1 MKQGAFVF
9 GLILFVLATAGCGS
23 HKALREHAA
32 AAPVVVPVHDTVWQQ
47 RFEVD
52 TVYTDR
58 WHYIDRKGDTVWMRD
73 SVIVYRAKY
82 IHDTTRVVEPV
93 TVPVTLTKTEYIEK
107 SLPWYRQ
114 GFLWLGRLVFFAL
127 VVFLGYKGY
136 RLWRRR

>member
-1 MKQGAFVF
+1 MKQSTLVF
-9 GLILFVLATAGCGS
+9 GLILFVLATAGCSS
-23 HKALREHAA
+23 HKALREYAA
-32 AAPVVVPVHDTVWQQ
+32 AAPVVVPVHDTAWQR

-58 WHYIDRKGDTVWMRD
+58 WHYIDRKGDTVWMKD
-73 SVIVYRAKY
+73 SVIFYRAKY

-127 VVFLGYKGY
+127 VAFLGYKGY